1 MLIKK
6 NEPPRKF
13 VVGKNSNITI
23 SDAASIILR
32 DDEQVTFMS
41 ENKEFDICSKNW
53 GFYATPSINGRL
65 KSFGYKV
72 CICSNSEA
80 KIFILLVDNDKL
92 DKFYKY
98 IEEEALEILAWI
110 DENLIKSIRSEVC

>member
-13 VVGKNSNITI
+13 TVGKNSNIMIT
-23 SDAASIILR
+23 DAASIILGG
-32 DDEQVTFMS
+32 DEQVTFMRG
-41 ENKEFDICSKNW
+41 NKEFDVCSKNW

-65 KSFGYKV
+65 KSFGYKA
-72 CICSNSEA
+72 CICSNPEA

-92 DKFYKY
+92 EEFYKY
-98 IEEEALEILAWI
+98 IDEEALEILAWI
-110 DENLIKSIRSEVC
+110 DESLIQSIKGEV